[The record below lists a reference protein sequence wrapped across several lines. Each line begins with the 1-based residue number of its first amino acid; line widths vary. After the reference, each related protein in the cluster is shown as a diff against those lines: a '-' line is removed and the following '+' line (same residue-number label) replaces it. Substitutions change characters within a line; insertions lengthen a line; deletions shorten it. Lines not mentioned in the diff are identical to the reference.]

1 MKLPTVNEAKPDTE
15 RTIAR
20 LQRTFHCDG
29 TMYYHDSLRQSN
41 PIREGKQKKKY
52 KINKGKEQFMISIG
66 MRFIYLYK

>member
-41 PIREGKQKKKY
+41 PIREGKKKK
-52 KINKGKEQFMISIG
+52 SI
-66 MRFIYLYK
+66 K